1 MNPLLESMVEEVAG
15 ALRDRL
21 QGLDAEIAEL
31 RGQVKD
37 LRALVDSQGDTIR
50 ALSWLTFPAP
60 VYPSPDLLQAALPG
74 VRWQPPRVT
83 IGPIEAQAGQGGT
96 ALYGPATICGTA
108 AAQGSVGAFRPVDP
122 VEWTRTALVKPS
134 HIGALVEQGRELV

>member
-37 LRALVDSQGDTIR
+37 LRALVESQGDTIR
-50 ALSWLTFPAP
+50 ALSRLTFPAP
-60 VYPSPDLLQAALPG
+60 VYPSPGLLPPAPPG
-74 VRWQPPRVT
+74 APWQPPIVT
-83 IGPIEAQAGQGGT
+83 C
-96 ALYGPATICGTA
+96 GPADVPQMASGTA
-108 AAQGSVGAFRPVDP
+108 AAQGSVGAFRAVDP
-122 VEWTRTALVKPS
+122 VEWTRTALVKPG
-134 HIGALVEQGRELV
+134 HIGGMVEQGRELA